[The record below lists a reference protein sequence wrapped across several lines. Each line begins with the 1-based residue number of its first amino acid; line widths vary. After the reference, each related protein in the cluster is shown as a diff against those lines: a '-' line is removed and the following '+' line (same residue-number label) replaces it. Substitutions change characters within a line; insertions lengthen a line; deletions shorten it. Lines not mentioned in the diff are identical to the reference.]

1 MKVGDL
7 VLYKGDPNV
16 IGLLTGSHMTTAF
29 GVTENQVKLWHVHW
43 VVNPCLPSCVDPITH
58 ETEEVLEVFDG

>member
-7 VLYKGDPNV
+7 VLYKGQPSTL
-16 IGLLTGSHMTTAF
+16 GLLTGSHMTTAF

-43 VVNPCLPSCVDPITH
+43 VCCWEFVDPVTH
-58 ETEEVLEVFDG
+58 EEEYVLEVFHGRD

>member
-7 VLYKGDPNV
+7 VLYKGQPSV
-16 IGLLTGSHMTTAF
+16 IGLLTGSHMTMAF

-43 VVNPCLPSCVDPITH
+43 VVDGGCNVDSVTH
-58 ETEEVLEVFDG
+58 EEEYVLEVFHGQD